1 MTTASRCAATLPRR
15 TRTTKARAS
24 LNSSSDPNVAQV
36 PAPNARKRRQNVILA
51 VVHALLALAIL
62 AGFVYVQSQS

>member
-1 MTTASRCAATLPRR
+1 M
-15 TRTTKARAS
+15 
-24 LNSSSDPNVAQV
+24 AQV
-36 PAPNARKRRQNVILA
+36 PAPDARKRRQNVILA